1 MRFNLKLEDIKY
13 IKILYIDSQNQSNLT
28 KAALKKIDEREILA
42 CAKFENGIDIETPQ
56 EVVLSLICN
65 DGLYRTK
72 TKLKSVEEDD
82 PYVFLFLETP
92 LGIEYQQNREYF
104 RVKAN
109 YECVYKVNDETSP
122 IKAKAFDI
130 SANGVSILLQNH
142 VINDDLSKLIIKI
155 NGRDIETMVRYV
167 RSEKIETDYRVSFAF
182 AKISEQD
189 RDFIS
194 QVCIQ
199 NQLVQR
205 RNTLF

>member
-109 YECVYKVNDETSP
+109 YECVYKVNDEASP